1 MRLFGREI
9 IYKKRDSVNEKITFS
24 DLWLMFGVCSFDT
37 RDIDSK
43 MMGQPRA
50 IAAIEPIK
58 GNTVFV
64 ADTMGGVDG

>member
-1 MRLFGREI
+1 
-9 IYKKRDSVNEKITFS
+9 
-24 DLWLMFGVCSFDT
+24 MFEVCSFDT
-37 RDIDSK
+37 RDIDRK

-64 ADTMGGVDG
+64 ADAMGGSDG

>member
-1 MRLFGREI
+1 
-9 IYKKRDSVNEKITFS
+9 
-24 DLWLMFGVCSFDT
+24 MFGVFSFDA

-64 ADTMGGVDG
+64 ADTVGGVDG